1 MTVLRVKTF
10 NGLLF
15 ESIFD
20 FNVFLTSL
28 TPMIFNKRVDIEKRT

>member
-1 MTVLRVKTF
+1 MAILRVKTF

-20 FNVFLTSL
+20 FSIFLTSL
-28 TPMIFNKRVDIEKRT
+28 ISMIFDKRVDTKKKT

>member
-10 NGLLF
+10 GGLLF

-20 FNVFLTSL
+20 FSVFLTNL
-28 TPMIFNKRVDIEKRT
+28 TPMILNRRADAEKKA